1 MKCNQKNC
9 PFQYSVNFTCGFEKQ
24 ENCTFATFK
33 DNNVKH
39 LKGFIYDSLTY
50 RYIRAREQ
58 MAEYEFIKDSK
69 KEHDKAYY
77 QRQANRDIMK
87 FCQILNEA
95 IGEHD

>member
-1 MKCNQKNC
+1 
-9 PFQYSVNFTCGFEKQ
+9 
-24 ENCTFATFK
+24 
-33 DNNVKH
+33 
-39 LKGFIYDSLTY
+39 
-50 RYIRAREQ
+50 

-87 FCQILNEA
+87 FCQILDEA